1 MDILAGT
8 LVDILA
14 EERLVTCKHS
24 MDIIA
29 ELFTGNLYLYY
40 YLGSLKLS
48 TDTVRVCLV
57 LFNCTDNGFNLKPDI
72 VHVDFEESMMKV
84 IRSIF
89 PATNIK
95 CCRFHLGQAW

>member
-14 EERLVTCKHS
+14 EERLVTCKNS

-40 YLGSLKLS
+40 YLGILKLS
-48 TDTVRVCLV
+48 TDTTRMSS
-57 LFNCTDNGFNLKPDI
+57 I
-72 VHVDFEESMMKV
+72 VQ
-84 IRSIF
+84 
-89 PATNIK
+89 
-95 CCRFHLGQAW
+95 LY